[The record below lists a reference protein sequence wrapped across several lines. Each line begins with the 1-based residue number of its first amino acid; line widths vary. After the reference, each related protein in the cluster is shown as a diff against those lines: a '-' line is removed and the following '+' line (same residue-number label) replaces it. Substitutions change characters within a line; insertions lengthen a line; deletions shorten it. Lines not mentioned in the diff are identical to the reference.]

1 MRSVGVHVAERRER
15 IDGSID
21 DVRSD
26 RDPRRLHRRACKR
39 EARCSAFV
47 GVLRHSRQGRR
58 YRSQEMHPAAIRAA
72 RVRPTPLLRVLPAP
86 ESCRM
91 TGRMVYRPAA
101 DVAAHRDRRCREE
114 VRRRQSPERT
124 MRCFERLRDRR
135 PLQLPADAVQ
145 LSVRHG
151 CAGCTAGAY
160 SRDLFVEG
168 DEPERVIDAAVAQLD
183 SGTAKPSDSGDDQI
197 TRLVSHTLSIDVRLI
212 YVSSRIAV
220 GEE

>member
-1 MRSVGVHVAERRER
+1 
-15 IDGSID
+15 
-21 DVRSD
+21 
-26 RDPRRLHRRACKR
+26 
-39 EARCSAFV
+39 
-47 GVLRHSRQGRR
+47 
-58 YRSQEMHPAAIRAA
+58 
-72 RVRPTPLLRVLPAP
+72 
-86 ESCRM
+86 
-91 TGRMVYRPAA
+91 
-101 DVAAHRDRRCREE
+101 
-114 VRRRQSPERT
+114 

-160 SRDLFVEG
+160 SRDLSVEG

-183 SGTAKPSDSGDDQI
+183 SGTSKPSDSGDDQI